1 MDKLLISPT
10 PVTPEIHFAPEEN
23 IFLISGTSSPEDV
36 RAMYYPVLEWIKQF
50 IEEIL
55 EGRYTAWSAENPLV
69 LKVDLYYFN
78 SSSAKFYYDI
88 FLELK
93 RLSLSGIP
101 VAIEWYFDEEDTDMQ
116 EAGSDISLLVDME
129 FTYMPKERK

>member
-1 MDKLLISPT
+1 MDKLLINPT
-10 PVTPEIHFAPEEN
+10 PVTPEIHFSPSEN
-23 IFLISGTSSPEDV
+23 IFQISGTSSPEDV

-50 IEEIL
+50 IDEIL
-55 EGRYTAWSAENPLV
+55 EGKTTVWSADKPLIF
-69 LKVDLYYFN
+69 KVDLYYFN

-93 RLSLSGIP
+93 RLSSSGVP
-101 VAIEWYFDEEDTDMQ
+101 VNIEWHFDEEDTDMQ

-129 FTYMPKERK
+129 FTYIPKKRM